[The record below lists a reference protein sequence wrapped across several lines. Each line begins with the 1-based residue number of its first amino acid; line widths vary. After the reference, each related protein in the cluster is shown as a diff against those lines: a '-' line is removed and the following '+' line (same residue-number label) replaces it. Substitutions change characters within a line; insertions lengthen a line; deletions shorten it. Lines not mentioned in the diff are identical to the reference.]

1 MKSVP
6 QTSRVTSW
14 ERFSIDCEGLSCN
27 QFVSLRQLKTKSNLR
42 FSFYQLDPVS
52 LFPLLLGCILLR
64 MTLTAFLPR
73 PAPVAKCV
81 LLI

>member
-1 MKSVP
+1 MQSIC
-6 QTSRVTSW
+6 
-14 ERFSIDCEGLSCN
+14 FSSSAQNKKQSSIFILP
-27 QFVSLRQLKTKSNLR
+27 V
-42 FSFYQLDPVS
+42 DPVS
-52 LFPLLLGCILLR
+52 LFPLLLGCILQR